1 MTCVRKPRCR
11 DPRLPAEI
19 LDHVVDH
26 LHDTKM
32 RSGIAASSL
41 NRGSRAPEGTF
52 SPRVGFPTAEI
63 LHIMDERHSQILRR
77 RPACYVKNL
86 SVTYPQLFTDPD
98 AEAGNWI
105 RWFSCVVHLESGQEW
120 IIDRPITLSRPIPRI
135 LACHQIPPPDLR
147 HPPARDPQPH
157 SFIST
162 SRGPGCDRVHY
173 EPLSDSDD
181 DPHWLPATAQ
191 PSSPPRFTGSLEV
204 YLKGGKNS
212 FARRLLSLPGGI
224 HFRKLALTWLEE
236 EDPSLMTAL
245 IEKCSHTLES
255 LDIFHSLL
263 GTSILPRCLHP

>member
-1 MTCVRKPRCR
+1 MSN
-11 DPRLPAEI
+11 PRLPAEM
-19 LDHVVDH
+19 LDRVVDQLRDTEDALRNCCLVSKSWIPRTRRH
-26 LHDTKM
+26 LFTDI
-32 RSGIAASSL
+32 R
-41 NRGSRAPEGTF
+41 
-52 SPRVGFPTAEI
+52 FPTLESLI
-63 LHIMDERHSQILRR
+63 SWMRTFPDPSTS
-77 RPACYVKNL
+77 PAHYVKNL

-105 RWFSCVVHLESGQEW
+105 RWFSCVVHLEVGRNGLSIGQSRSLVPYRGFSPA
-120 IIDRPITLSRPIPRI
+120 IKSLRLIFAILPPGILNLILSFPLLED
-135 LACHQIPPPDLR
+135 LAVI
-147 HPPARDPQPH
+147 AF
-157 SFIST
+157 S
-162 SRGPGCDRVHY
+162 

-204 YLKGGKNS
+204 HLKGGKNS

-263 GTSILPRCLHP
+263 GTSILPRCLHR